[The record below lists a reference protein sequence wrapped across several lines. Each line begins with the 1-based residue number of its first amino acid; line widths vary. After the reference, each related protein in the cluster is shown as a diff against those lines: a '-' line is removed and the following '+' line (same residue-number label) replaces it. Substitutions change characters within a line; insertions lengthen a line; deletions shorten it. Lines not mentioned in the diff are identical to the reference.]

1 MRRIV
6 TSVITTVLIT
16 YAATASAQLRTE
28 RNITLALANE
38 IAAAAVEACQT
49 NGFSVTATVVDRAGQ
64 VKAVQRADGGGA
76 GPHTVDSSRRKAY
89 TAVSM
94 GIGTSQML
102 DTVQKNPGAQFLPNI
117 DGLLFVGGGMP
128 IKASKEIVGGL
139 GVSGAP
145 GGHLDDQCVEAA
157 LGKVKDKLQ

>member
-6 TSVITTVLIT
+6 TSVVTAALII

-38 IAAAAVEACQT
+38 IATAAVEACQT
-49 NGFSVTATVVDRAGQ
+49 KGFSVTATVVDRAGQ

-76 GPHTVDSSRRKAY
+76 GPHTIDSSRRKAY

-94 GIGTSQML
+94 GFGTSQML
-102 DTVQKNPGAQFLPNI
+102 ETVQKNPGAQYLPSI

-128 IKASKEIVGGL
+128 IKAGKEIVGGL
-139 GVSGAP
+139 GVAGAP
-145 GGHLDDQCVEAA
+145 GGHLDDQCAETA
-157 LGKVKDKLQ
+157 LAKVKEKLQ